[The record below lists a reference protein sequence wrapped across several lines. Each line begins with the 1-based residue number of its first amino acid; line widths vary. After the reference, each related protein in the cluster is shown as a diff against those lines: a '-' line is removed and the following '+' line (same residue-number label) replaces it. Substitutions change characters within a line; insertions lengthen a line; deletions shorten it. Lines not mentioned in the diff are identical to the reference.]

1 MRTVAVMEALIK
13 LFVFAKFVPLDFAR
27 DIAQYVALIVLLKF
41 VNLVFST
48 TIALSTHQFPL
59 G

>member
-1 MRTVAVMEALIK
+1 MEALIK

-41 VNLVFST
+41 VNLVFSAT
-48 TIALSTHQFPL
+48 TAQSTHLFPL